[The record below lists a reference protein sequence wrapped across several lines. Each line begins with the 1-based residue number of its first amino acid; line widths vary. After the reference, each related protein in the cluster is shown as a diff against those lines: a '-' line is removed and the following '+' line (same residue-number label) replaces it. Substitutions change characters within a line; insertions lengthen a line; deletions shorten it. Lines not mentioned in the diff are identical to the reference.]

1 MFLIF
6 LYIKVA
12 NLVNYDVVA
21 CYPVQAAAFLIDVK
35 YRQLTY
41 AQPYRSVKKF
51 RTVYIHSKRRAFSS
65 QDVICCFVVT
75 SA

>member
-1 MFLIF
+1 MRREGERERLFLDRLRTIRSQETFFKTLTLKELAMFLIF

-35 YRQLTY
+35 Y
-41 AQPYRSVKKF
+41 
-51 RTVYIHSKRRAFSS
+51 
-65 QDVICCFVVT
+65 
-75 SA
+75 